1 MNSISSLSA
10 KMNSDIS
17 SEKIVC
23 LNELDFYSSFS
34 FYQTCVKHFEYH
46 HVYPQ
51 IQLSFAVKLHL
62 TWTLRKPTTE
72 LTCDLVLDY
81 LQHLHEATS
90 GKHLQLSF
98 DLQHLHVSNS
108 TLSTQLCEYFLHIQ
122 SVIAFQSYSKNYSSR
137 NFGYIQSHIN
147 SIPDYL
153 LSLLYEFTDQFRGNY
168 FILAFDTFVVKLLEY
183 FNYSKDEA
191 SSSSITNS
199 DDSYSNLIL
208 PSIIAHDII
217 PTSDSVSPV
226 NEVLFLPTPQSSTTS
241 CIDTNDHVVSS
252 CIDNSIE
259 CVDSSLL
266 NQSTSNDFILPSYDC
281 IQYIL
286 CHIPS
291 SFVSTFLY
299 IHVEINNFKSFFFF
313 FFFSYNFFLFISI
326 YTIMNIITCS
336 IRTPCIMLY
345 SDVSDSAIHVIL
357 SSSFSL
363 SYE

>member
-1 MNSISSLSA
+1 MNSISPPST

-34 FYQTCVKHFEYH
+34 FYQTCIKHFEYH

-72 LTCDLVLDY
+72 LTCVLVLDY

-108 TLSTQLCEYFLHIQ
+108 TPSTQLCEYFLHIQ
-122 SVIAFQSYSKNYSSR
+122 SVIAFQSYSKNYSSE
-137 NFGYIQSHIN
+137 NFGYIQSYIN
-147 SIPDYL
+147 SIPSYL
-153 LSLLYEFTDQFRGNY
+153 QLLLYEFTDQFQGNY
-168 FILAFDTFVVKLLEY
+168 FTLAFDKVVVKLLEY

-208 PSIIAHDII
+208 PPTIVAHDI

-226 NEVLFLPTPQSSTTS
+226 NEVLFLPTPQSSTIS
-241 CIDTNDHVVSS
+241 YIDTNDHVVSS

-259 CVDSSLL
+259 CVDSFL

-291 SFVSTFLY
+291 SFVSTLLY
-299 IHVEINNFKSFFFF
+299 IYVEINDFKSFFFSF
-313 FFFSYNFFLFISI
+313 CSYNFFLFISI
-326 YTIMNIITCS
+326 YAIMNIITCS

-345 SDVSDSAIHVIL
+345 SDVSDSAIHVIH